1 MGYVT
6 CGRGE
11 KGLVKILQEHNTPYH
26 RGQNGWSTEA
36 WNRMADLLHERYGHT
51 NFTKVQIQEK
61 QKDLKSQYRLLKDA
75 RKQSGV
81 SWNYQTH
88 MIDAGAHLWQNLMTV
103 SSSVVHFVFAKLDDL
118 YSILL

>member
-1 MGYVT
+1 M
-6 CGRGE
+6 E
-11 KGLVKILQEHNTPYH
+11 ILQEHNTPYH

-36 WNRMADLLHERYGHT
+36 WNRMADLFHERYGHT
-51 NFTKVQIQEK
+51 NFTKLQIQEK
-61 QKDLKSQYRLLKDA
+61 QKDLKGQYRLLKDA

-81 SWNYQTH
+81 SWNYHTH
-88 MIDAGAHLWQNLMTV
+88 MIDADANLWQNLMIV